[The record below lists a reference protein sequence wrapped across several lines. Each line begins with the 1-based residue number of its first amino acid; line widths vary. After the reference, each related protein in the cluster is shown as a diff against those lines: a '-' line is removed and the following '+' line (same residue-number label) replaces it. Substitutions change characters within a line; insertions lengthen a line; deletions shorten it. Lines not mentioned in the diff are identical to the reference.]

1 MANHFSSLKRVRIT
15 ERRTAVNSMRKSRMR
30 NAIRLIRRV
39 LNKKDV
45 EGAVKLLPSTFSMVD
60 RAAKWGVIKVNTANR
75 YKARLHARVK
85 ALQGPAK

>member
-15 ERRTAVNSMRKSRMR
+15 ERRTAVNKVRKSRMR
-30 NAIRLIRRV
+30 NAIRLMRRA
-39 LNKKDV
+39 LDKKDA
-45 EGAVKLLPSTFSMVD
+45 ETAGKLLPATFSMVD

-85 ALQGPAK
+85 ALQTSAA

>member
-1 MANHFSSLKRVRIT
+1 MANHISSLKRVRIT

-30 NAIRLIRRV
+30 NAIRLIRKAMD
-39 LNKKDV
+39 KKDV
-45 EGAVKLLPSTFSMVD
+45 EGAVKLLPATFSMVD

-85 ALQGPAK
+85 ALQAPAK

>member
-15 ERRTAVNSMRKSRMR
+15 ERRTAVNKVRRSRMKS
-30 NAIRLIRRV
+30 AIRLIRRAV
-39 LNKKDV
+39 EKKD
-45 EGAVKLLPSTFSMVD
+45 ADAATKLLPSTFSMVD

-85 ALQGPAK
+85 ALQGAGK